1 MGLTCKYF
9 YNLVSVLLYPTLLLM
24 HFDTSAIFFDPFHL
38 QYILGLSLSCVRLVA
53 QLCLTLCDP
62 HGLWPA
68 RLSRLI
74 QFPYF
79 HYISYFPSKLK
90 CILLCYLEKKWK
102 PASNTIHI
110 HSPVLNVTNF
120 LQAQNLSIASPSSTC
135 WDSAGPMVSKD
146 CQMALAIT
154 LWWQVVLTFPSW

>member
-24 HFDTSAIFFDPFHL
+24 HFDTSAIFCNLFHL
-38 QYILGLSLSCVRLVA
+38 QYILELSLSVYLVA

-62 HGLWPA
+62 RGLWPA

-79 HYISYFPSKLK
+79 HYISYFPCKLK
-90 CILLCYLEKKWK
+90 CILLCYLKKKWK
-102 PASNTIHI
+102 PASNTIYI
-110 HSPVLNVTNF
+110 HSEPFILSCSSMSPISCKHKIFPLHHLHLHVETLQVLW
-120 LQAQNLSIASPSSTC
+120 S
-135 WDSAGPMVSKD
+135 
-146 CQMALAIT
+146 
-154 LWWQVVLTFPSW
+154 LWK